1 MTTTQKRRVQGTVR
15 KEGGSFSL
23 NMLLITTAGRV
34 RLSCMKFWFLGHA
47 LANDT
52 HRFSLKTTK
61 VITAQISI
69 FLFCYPR
76 DDLSMDFNRQQGWF
90 VIVNIATAFS
100 ANCTMLIIKEPSPFL
115 KAGKWFKNHFFSI
128 LFFCIFQGPD
138 RWLCKAV
145 CDLWSSVIHLLY
157 AAKKRS
163 SWF

>member
-52 HRFSLKTTK
+52 HRFALKTTK

-69 FLFCYPR
+69 FYFAIPGTIYR
-76 DDLSMDFNRQQGWF
+76 WISIANKVDFLL
-90 VIVNIATAFS
+90 
-100 ANCTMLIIKEPSPFL
+100 LILQPPFL
-115 KAGKWFKNHFFSI
+115 QIAR
-128 LFFCIFQGPD
+128 C
-138 RWLCKAV
+138 
-145 CDLWSSVIHLLY
+145 
-157 AAKKRS
+157 
-163 SWF
+163 